1 MVGPASISMGRGD
14 YNEAITRTD
23 DEQMLMSIVRSRY
36 GETYNMLAVTGVAA
50 NVRFGVAAGVQ
61 AAWGRREAYSG
72 RVTPFSAGLAY
83 EENPTI
89 TYAPAQGAEYLRQ
102 LLWPIP
108 LDILVLSVRTTT
120 EPSSLF
126 TLMVNRVNNIRNPD
140 FLPPQQKPDPR
151 FARFLEL
158 SRGLSEADVIHWVK
172 GVRKEVDFS
181 MVITGYAPMY
191 SEKVR
196 ELLTLLELPMPEDE
210 SKDIVLPLL
219 FALRG
224 KELGG
229 IAITTRSTADLVQI
243 LSASVEVPEEH
254 AQSGLAISYPPVG
267 LAGQDVRIRLSR
279 GRPNNGWVAV
289 KYRGFWFYIDEID
302 QRTKLV
308 FRVTS
313 IIWNVSIATA
323 ARQQPAPVLTVPV
336 SR

>member
-1 MVGPASISMGRGD
+1 
-14 YNEAITRTD
+14 
-23 DEQMLMSIVRSRY
+23 
-36 GETYNMLAVTGVAA
+36 
-50 NVRFGVAAGVQ
+50 
-61 AAWGRREAYSG
+61 
-72 RVTPFSAGLAY
+72 
-83 EENPTI
+83 
-89 TYAPAQGAEYLRQ
+89 
-102 LLWPIP
+102 
-108 LDILVLSVRTTT
+108 
-120 EPSSLF
+120 
-126 TLMVNRVNNIRNPD
+126 
-140 FLPPQQKPDPR
+140 
-151 FARFLEL
+151 
-158 SRGLSEADVIHWVK
+158 VK